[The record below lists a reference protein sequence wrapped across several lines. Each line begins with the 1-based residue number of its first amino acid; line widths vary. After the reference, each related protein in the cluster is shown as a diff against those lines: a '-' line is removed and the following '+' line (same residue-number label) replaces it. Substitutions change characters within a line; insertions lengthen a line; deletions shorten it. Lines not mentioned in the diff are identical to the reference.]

1 MGPGP
6 MVYAAAYCPMS
17 FKPTLEAL
25 GFDGRSCAPRRATS
39 VAGAIQPVAD
49 PRLQGLVR
57 RDETSAVGRVRRP
70 PAIVLLERDA
80 LASGHLGG
88 HVTAGTYQPEP
99 AGAGE
104 MITAVPLL
112 LYSRER
118 P

>member
-1 MGPGP
+1 MGAGP

-25 GFDGRSCAPRRATS
+25 GFDGRSCASRRDTS

-57 RDETSAVGRVRRP
+57 GDETSAVGRVRRP

-88 HVTAGTYQPEP
+88 HVTAGSYQLEP
-99 AGAGE
+99 AGAGGL
-104 MITAVPLL
+104 IIAVPPLL
-112 LYSRER
+112 DSWER
-118 P
+118 I